1 MALNDLA
8 SSGKA
13 TPHDVVVVGA
23 LAKVLTGGDD
33 ADVMVEIGEDEILA
47 LERAAIATLAKDV
60 ASLDRMEH
68 MLATGKPL
76 RN

>member
-1 MALNDLA
+1 
-8 SSGKA
+8 
-13 TPHDVVVVGA
+13 
-23 LAKVLTGGDD
+23 
-33 ADVMVEIGEDEILA
+33 MVEIGEDEILE
-47 LERAAIATLAKDV
+47 LERAAIATLAKDI